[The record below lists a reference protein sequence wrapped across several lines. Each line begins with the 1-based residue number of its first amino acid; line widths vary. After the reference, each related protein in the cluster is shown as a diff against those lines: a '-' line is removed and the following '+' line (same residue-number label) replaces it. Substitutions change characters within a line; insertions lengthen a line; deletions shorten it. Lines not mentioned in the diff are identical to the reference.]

1 MDRVQDPWMAQ
12 TADASEP
19 VAIRQAPAGATF
31 RGGTARAGDYGPLAG
46 GADGPYDWAHHTG
59 AAIRSSPVVVGGLVY
74 VGSFGGLHAV
84 DAATGIPRWV
94 HPTGGAVDAS
104 PAVSGGM
111 VFVTST
117 DGVICALSADD
128 GELQWAWD
136 SGALA
141 SSSPAV
147 VGDCVVIGGPASTVL
162 ALDAWS
168 GDLRWT
174 CRTGGDQV
182 AGDLIGSQLLS
193 PMDTSPAIID
203 GVVYINDSQLLALDL
218 ATGTVR
224 WAAPVTTTA
233 TTSPAVSDGVVYTAE
248 LGGAI
253 CAVDA
258 ATGDVRWRSATR
270 DVFFAFSTV
279 AVVDDTVIAC
289 GQGSASGEQTGSDLD
304 GGVVLALDA
313 TTGALRWRTN
323 TSDPVL
329 CSPAVSG
336 DVAYVTE
343 TGTDLH
349 LLAYA
354 VPTGE
359 LQQRRKLGTAGSGQI
374 VTSSPA
380 LAGGTLYVG
389 LPDGRLIARPAAS
402 SSRSGVGRRL
412 TAWWGPSRERHSSAE
427 QSSDHLPAIREAD
440 DSEPTARPSARM
452 PARRRAELQQLA
464 DHYATAAQA
473 ASERDDFDEAV
484 GWSTRA
490 VEVVEALCEAF
501 PDAAEHKAV
510 LAGQLY
516 NRATMLDRA
525 GDAERGAQD
534 AQRALELYRERVP
547 SDPGMYTPLAL
558 DAQSRLALLLAASG
572 QNAEAREVGAAA
584 VDEHRAL
591 AERYPGHEPGL
602 ARTLARY
609 SEAMVRT
616 GDQQRALAA
625 GREVLELYRRRVGA
639 LGLDETL
646 AFGRT
651 AYNVATLLL
660 PPTAQT
666 AAEGWRAAADAVEQ
680 LTIVAQ
686 AGMGDAVEGAR
697 MLAEAFRATMD
708 TG

>member
-1 MDRVQDPWMAQ
+1 
-12 TADASEP
+12 
-19 VAIRQAPAGATF
+19 
-31 RGGTARAGDYGPLAG
+31 
-46 GADGPYDWAHHTG
+46 
-59 AAIRSSPVVVGGLVY
+59 
-74 VGSFGGLHAV
+74 
-84 DAATGIPRWV
+84 
-94 HPTGGAVDAS
+94 
-104 PAVSGGM
+104 
-111 VFVTST
+111 
-117 DGVICALSADD
+117 
-128 GELQWAWD
+128 
-136 SGALA
+136 
-141 SSSPAV
+141 V

-182 AGDLIGSQLLS
+182 AEDPISVRLLG
-193 PMDTSPAIID
+193 PMDSSPAIID
-203 GVVYINDSQLLALDL
+203 GVVYINDLQLLALDL
-218 ATGTVR
+218 ATGAMR
-224 WAAPVTTTA
+224 WAAPVSTTA
-233 TTSPAVSDGVVYTAE
+233 TTSPAVADGVVYTAE

-258 ATGDVRWRSATR
+258 ATGDLRWRTATR
-270 DVFFAFSTV
+270 DVLFAFSTI

-289 GQGSASGEQTGSDLD
+289 GQGSASGVQTGSDLN

-313 TTGALRWRTN
+313 TTGAVRWRNHTR
-323 TSDPVL
+323 DPVL

-336 DVAYVTE
+336 DVAYITE

-354 VPTGE
+354 VDSGE
-359 LQQRRKLGTAGSGQI
+359 VEQRRKLGTAASGQI

-380 LAGGTLYVG
+380 ITGGTLYVG
-389 LPDGRLIARPAAS
+389 LPDGHLIARPAMS
-402 SSRSGVGRRL
+402 SGRSGGGRRL
-412 TAWWGPSRERHSSAE
+412 TAWWGSNRDRRAAPEPT
-427 QSSDHLPAIREAD
+427 SDHLPAVLEVD
-440 DSEPTARPSARM
+440 DSEPNARPSARM
-452 PARRRAELQQLA
+452 SARRGAELQQLA

-473 ASERDDFDEAV
+473 ASERDEFDEAV

-501 PDAAEHKAV
+501 PDTAEHKAV

-525 GDAERGAQD
+525 GDAERGAHD

-547 SDPGMYTPLAL
+547 SDPGTYTPLAL
-558 DAQSRLALLLAASG
+558 DAQSRLVLLLAASG
-572 QNAEAREVGAAA
+572 QNAQAREVGAAA

-625 GREVLELYRRRVGA
+625 GREVLGLYRRRVGA

-666 AAEGWRAAADAVEQ
+666 AAEGWRAATDAFEQ

-686 AGMGDAVEGAR
+686 AGMGDAVDGAR